1 MERTHT
7 FREKI
12 EPGAEYVQYKYD
24 SLIKKYILKII
35 FKANHLSFT
44 DQILN
49 MYTRAIRDD

>member
-7 FREKI
+7 FKEKI
-12 EPGAEYVQYKYD
+12 EPGAEYVQYHYD

-35 FKANHLSFT
+35 FIANHLSFA